1 MKVDSFCSQ
10 DCPLEC
16 DSLTYSLIT
25 SYSNY
30 PTRVYAGSLAA
41 NPSIVK
47 KILKLNDHLRNL
59 TTTTTS
65 NINSQDLPRLSYEQ
79 IKSNMIAI
87 SIYYAELSYEQYD
100 ELEKIGLTDL
110 VSSIG
115 GTLGLFLGMS
125 FLSFVEIIDIILQIL
140 VFKFYSSR
148 RKVKPKLNIK
158 TIDSDKI

>member
-16 DSLTYSLIT
+16 DSLTYSLVT

-30 PTRVYAGSLAA
+30 PTRIYAGSLAA
-41 NPSIVK
+41 NPSVVQ
-47 KILKLNDHLRNL
+47 KILKLNEYLRNA
-59 TTTTTS
+59 TTTTNNT
-65 NINSQDLPRLSYEQ
+65 NSQDLPRLSYEQ
-79 IKSNMIAI
+79 IKSNMLAI
-87 SIYYAELSYEQYD
+87 SVYYAELSYEQYD
-100 ELEKIGLTDL
+100 ELEKIDLTDL

-125 FLSFVEIIDIILQIL
+125 FLSFVEIIDIILQIC
-140 VFKFYSSR
+140 VFKFCSSR
-148 RKVKPKLNIK
+148 RQVKPKLNIK